1 MKLICFFASFFSTVS
16 VAIDASQ
23 ESFQYYESGVYS
35 DPGCQ
40 NSMDS
45 LDHGVLV
52 VGYGDGYWIVKN
64 SWGSDWGMEGYILMA
79 RDDSNMC
86 GIATYATYSLV

>member
-1 MKLICFFASFFSTVS
+1 VG
-16 VAIDASQ
+16 IDASQ

-35 DPGCQ
+35 DPGFQ
-40 NSMDS
+40 NSMDA

-52 VGYGDGYWIVKN
+52 VGYGDGFWIVKN

-79 RDDSNMC
+79 RDDGNMC
-86 GIATYATYSLV
+86 GIATYATYSYV